1 MTIPSLKAD
10 LLITYL
16 GEECVVYDPE
26 LNRAH
31 NLRGRAAEV
40 VRALEKNTL
49 SECDEETL
57 AVLDLLRENGFL
69 AADTSTDLLSRRSFV
84 TGAVKAAALPLIATV
99 MLPAPASAASGV
111 TEADCEMSAGAA
123 CGQLC
128 VGPFPFGSRVCGSIS
143 GVPGGLCGCVAV
155 TPAVCG
161 CV

>member
-16 GEECVVYDPE
+16 GEECVIYDQE
-26 LNRAH
+26 SNRAH
-31 NLRGRAAEV
+31 NLKGRAAEV
-40 VRALEKNTL
+40 VRALEQRTL
-49 SECDEETL
+49 SECDEETF
-57 AVLDLLRENGFL
+57 AILDLLRESSLL
-69 AADTSTDLLSRRSFV
+69 AAETSTDLLSRRSFV
-84 TGAVKAAALPLIATV
+84 TGAVKAAAFPLIASVT
-99 MLPAPASAASGV
+99 LPAPASAASGV
-111 TEADCEMSAGAA
+111 AEADCEMSAGAA

-143 GVPGGLCGCVAV
+143 GVAGGLCGCVTV